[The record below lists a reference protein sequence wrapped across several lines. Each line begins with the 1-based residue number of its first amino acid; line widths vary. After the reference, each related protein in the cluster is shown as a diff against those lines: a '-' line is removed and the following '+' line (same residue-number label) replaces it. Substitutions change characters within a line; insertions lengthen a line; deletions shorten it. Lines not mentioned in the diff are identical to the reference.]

1 MINSNNHFT
10 YFSFFIDVIS
20 EKNLVLFVNL
30 RFDWQ
35 RYSKNKQPSYT
46 YARNSANKVRPP
58 SKSDESLNS

>member
-1 MINSNNHFT
+1 MINLNNHFT

-35 RYSKNKQPSYT
+35 RYSKNNNHHTLMPETLPTKFT
-46 YARNSANKVRPP
+46 HLANQTKV
-58 SKSDESLNS
+58 